1 MIESLIVNL
10 DDPRQKRDL
19 LARMATATGTVVVTV
34 KKYSDRRSLRANA
47 YWWSVIVGAFVEYNK
62 RQNVKMTPEQ
72 AHVALKLDILPAKVL
87 VSRATGNTIAV
98 PADTH
103 TMTREQFSDLIE
115 AGHAY
120 MAELGVPLP
129 DPHVFGGL
137 HETRHSRRAQGQE
150 A

>member
-1 MIESLIVNL
+1 MSEEMEFIVNL
-10 DDPRQKRDL
+10 DDPVQNRNFQ
-19 LARMATATGTVVVTV
+19 TEIGTTRGHYQILMRR
-34 KKYSDRRSLRANA
+34 YSPRRSTTANR
-47 YWWSVIVGAFVEYNK
+47 YWWGVIVKAFVRYNAA
-62 RQNVKMTPEQ
+62 QNVKMTPEQ

-87 VSRATGNTIAV
+87 VSRATGNTLAV

-137 HETRHSRRAQGQE
+137 HAPEKRRKSA
-150 A
+150 